1 MKQTLKVS
9 VMALVAMFAFST
21 VADAQF
27 GLGKLVNKA
36 RKSVGLKTKQ
46 EKRQDSIQT
55 AIQSITPTI
64 PQPAAEGSAP
74 IAIRWGSTQIGVWD
88 PVALEIIFNKTYDEG
103 EFAGQKVTYK
113 LNPATGKWTSKKGTE
128 VGSINNDGTIE
139 SPNLGTLKFNPET
152 YKVIRNDEVIGEA
165 TKLKASCFGTTIG
178 SFDGHVSPLLVAYT
192 FHGILISPNQV
203 TAWKEAKIKRDL
215 EAAARAAQA
224 RSQASSSQSSSSGK
238 TMDLYLNGSRFG
250 EIRPNGDVFYK
261 GSRRGEFRSN
271 GDIYVNGSRK
281 GEIRS
286 NGDVYKNGSRVG
298 EIRSN
303 NDIYINGSRVGEI
316 RSNGDIFKN
325 GSRIGNVTNMSDV
338 RKVAII
344 YFFEFF

>member
-27 GLGKLVNKA
+27 G
-36 RKSVGLKTKQ
+36 
-46 EKRQDSIQT
+46 
-55 AIQSITPTI
+55 I

-113 LNPATGKWTSKKGTE
+113 LDPATGKWTSKKGTE
-128 VGSINNDGTIE
+128 VGSISNDGTIE

-250 EIRPNGDVFYK
+250 EIRPNGDVFY
-261 GSRRGEFRSN
+261 
-271 GDIYVNGSRK
+271 
-281 GEIRS
+281 
-286 NGDVYKNGSRVG
+286 
-298 EIRSN
+298 
-303 NDIYINGSRVGEI
+303 
-316 RSNGDIFKN
+316 N